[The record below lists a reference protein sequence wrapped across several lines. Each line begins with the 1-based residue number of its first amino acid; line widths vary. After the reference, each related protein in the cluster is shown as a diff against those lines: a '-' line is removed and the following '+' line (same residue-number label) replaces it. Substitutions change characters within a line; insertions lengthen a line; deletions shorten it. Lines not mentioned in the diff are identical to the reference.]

1 LPITEM
7 QTLILWALLANEG
20 GASFQKD
27 VRPQVKKPDR
37 DALAKEGLIIAEN
50 RGRKGYWLEATDRGW
65 AWASEHL
72 DAPLPKRSPAG
83 STVFRAWLTRLKSFM
98 QAHEVALADILGPQR
113 LHVASPPPAEP
124 SPTTYSK
131 APTTYS
137 NVRARVREAYFD
149 LTAGRLNAPA
159 LLSELRDKLKGID
172 RDTLDE
178 TLRKMHLEEGTTLSG
193 LNNPQEITQA
203 VREAALM
210 YKGEPMYVL
219 WITR

>member
-1 LPITEM
+1 MLITEM
-7 QTLILWALLANEG
+7 QTFILWALLANEG

-83 STVFRAWLTRLKSFM
+83 STVFQAWLTRLKSFM
-98 QAHEVALADILGPQR
+98 QAREVALADILGPQR
-113 LHVASPPPAEP
+113 LQRAPPSPAEP
-124 SPTTYSK
+124 
-131 APTTYS
+131 APATHS
-137 NVRARVREAYFD
+137 NVRARVHQAY
-149 LTAGRLNAPA
+149 LAVTGGRLNTPV
-159 LLSELRDKLKGID
+159 LLSELREKLKDID

-203 VREAALM
+203 VRDAALM

>member
-37 DALAKEGLIIAEN
+37 DALAKEGLIMVEN

-83 STVFRAWLTRLKSFM
+83 STVFQAWLTRLKSFM
-98 QAHEVALADILGPQR
+98 HAREVVLADILGPQR
-113 LHVASPPPAEP
+113 LQVAPPPPAEP
-124 SPTTYSK
+124 SPATH
-131 APTTYS
+131 S
-137 NVRARVREAYFD
+137 NVRARVREAYLA
-149 LTAGRLNAPA
+149 LTGGRLNTPA
-159 LLSELRDKLKGID
+159 SLSALREKLKDIA

-203 VREAALM
+203 VRDAALT

>member
-1 LPITEM
+1 
-7 QTLILWALLANEG
+7 
-20 GASFQKD
+20 
-27 VRPQVKKPDR
+27 
-37 DALAKEGLIIAEN
+37 LAKEGLIMVEN

-83 STVFRAWLTRLKSFM
+83 STVFQTWLTRLKSFM
-98 QAHEVALADILGPQR
+98 QAREVALADILGPQR
-113 LHVASPPPAEP
+113 LHVAPPPPAEP
-124 SPTTYSK
+124 SPAAHSDALATS
-131 APTTYS
+131 S
-137 NVRARVREAYFD
+137 NVRARVRQAYLG
-149 LTAGRLNAPA
+149 LTGGRLNTPA
-159 LLSELRDKLKGID
+159 SLSELRERLKDID

-203 VREAALM
+203 LSDAALT

-219 WITR
+219 WITK

>member
-1 LPITEM
+1 MLITEM

-83 STVFRAWLTRLKSFM
+83 STVFQAWLTRLKSFM
-98 QAHEVALADILGPQR
+98 QAREVALADILGPQR
-113 LHVASPPPAEP
+113 LQRAPPSPAEP
-124 SPTTYSK
+124 
-131 APTTYS
+131 APATHS
-137 NVRARVREAYFD
+137 NVRARVHQAYLAVTGGRSTHRYCSASFARSSRTS
-149 LTAGRLNAPA
+149 TATPSMKRSGRCISKRAPP
-159 LLSELRDKLKGID
+159 SPD
-172 RDTLDE
+172 
-178 TLRKMHLEEGTTLSG
+178 
-193 LNNPQEITQA
+193 
-203 VREAALM
+203 
-210 YKGEPMYVL
+210 
-219 WITR
+219 